1 MKKPFWDLNQQLE
14 DLMQQYNVNKSG
26 EEYYDIILREI
37 YNILEENCKNKLIS
51 IRGCGVH
58 TGELLDIMN
67 FPCEIEAIYDQRL
80 VAEGKYGRNDKIYRV
95 LPAEKIVDA
104 SAEVIVISSFRH
116 RKIMKEEIDKM
127 CFGIPTID
135 IYEELSLRGINLQEA
150 FYYNAQH
157 SYENIL
163 FSLKKYKSVEEEST
177 KGKSL
182 QNLIYYSLKIRDFIN
197 TFFYLDTYIE
207 RGYQNSAQYRGFRK
221 DLKSFLKT
229 IQKRIQR
236 RKERDVIIVWNDQ
249 VGHEDLEL
257 FPYMRQTAEEGVDFC
272 NAFTPVPFT
281 YASFWG
287 MFEKQYSIDDKIYF
301 AKHNKIGAQNAILS
315 MLREKGYIF
324 RYIGDGPTA
333 ECFEQE
339 YGKGYPSYDSSCVRC
354 FDMLEELVNTDTK
367 MCIMLHALVET
378 HNPYLSAELEDSKWF
393 EWPYTDVD
401 IEAVKKQIQCSAQYW
416 DRQLE
421 FYMRFMNERSTKIF
435 MSDHGKRYL
444 AEPIY
449 QDLANHI
456 LFIIQDKRLTE
467 RQEERLFTLT
477 RLKEVLD
484 YLTDETLNDE
494 KYENLFS
501 DAIKMQEVGIFNETA
516 IRYYLGQKKYE
527 SFAPYRAARGE
538 IDKYVLLSNGK
549 ELYFRLPD
557 EENNKIDHPAYQ
569 DRIDQLRKTAGS
581 EFVNRDKF
589 ETELKRFR
597 KQYETH

>member
-1 MKKPFWDLNQQLE
+1 MKKLFWDLNQQLE

-80 VAEGKYGRNDKIYRV
+80 VAEGKYNRGGKKYRT
-95 LPAEKIVDA
+95 LPVEKIVDTRT
-104 SAEVIVISSFRH
+104 EVIIISSFRH
-116 RKIMKEEIDKM
+116 RKTIREELEKM
-127 CFGIPTID
+127 DLATPIID
-135 IYEELSLRGINLQEA
+135 IYDELNLKSINLQEA
-150 FYYNAQH
+150 FYYNTQH
-157 SYENIL
+157 SYENVLL
-163 FSLKKYKSVEEEST
+163 FMKKYKSAEEEEL
-177 KGKSL
+177 KEQFL

-207 RGYQNSAQYRGFRK
+207 RGYQNSTQYYGLKK
-221 DLKSFLKT
+221 DLKRFLKT
-229 IQKRIQR
+229 IQERIQS
-236 RKERDVIIVWNDQ
+236 RKERDVIIIWNDQ

-257 FPYMRQTAEEGVDFC
+257 FPYIRTVAKEGVDFS

-281 YASFWG
+281 YAAFWG

-301 AKHNKIGAQNAILS
+301 VQHDKIGAQNAILS
-315 MLREKGYIF
+315 TLREKGYTF

-354 FDMLEELVNTDTK
+354 FDLLEELVNADTK

-378 HNPYLSAELEDSKWF
+378 HNPYLSAELEDPKWF

-401 IEAVKKQIQCSAQYW
+401 IKAVKKQIQCSAQYW

-449 QDLANHI
+449 QDLANHV
-456 LFIIQDKRLTE
+456 LFIIQDNRLQECQEKRL
-467 RQEERLFTLT
+467 FSLT
-477 RLKEVLD
+477 GLQEVLD
-484 YLTDETLNDE
+484 YLTDELLNDC
-494 KYENLFS
+494 KYHKLFS
-501 DAIKMQEVGIFNETA
+501 DFIKMQEVGIFNETA
-516 IRYYLGQKKYE
+516 IRYYLAEKQYE
-527 SFAPYRAARGE
+527 SFVPYRAARGDM
-538 IDKYVLLSNGK
+538 DKYVLLSDGK
-549 ELYFRLPD
+549 ELYFRLPN
-557 EENNKIDHPAYQ
+557 EENNEIDHPDYQ
-569 DRIDQLRKTAGS
+569 QRIDELRKIAGS